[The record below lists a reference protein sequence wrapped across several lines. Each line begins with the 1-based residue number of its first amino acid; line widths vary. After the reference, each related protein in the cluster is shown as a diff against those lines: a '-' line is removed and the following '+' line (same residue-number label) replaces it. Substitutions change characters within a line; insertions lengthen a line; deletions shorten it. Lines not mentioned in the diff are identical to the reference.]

1 MTIRL
6 LIADDHTIMREGLKR
21 ILEGVKD
28 IDVAGEA
35 VNGFETLTQIRKGG
49 FDQVLLDLSMPGRN
63 GVDLIRQIRLEA
75 PKLPILVLTMHDEE
89 QYAVR
94 TMHAGAQ
101 GYLTKES
108 AGVELVN
115 AIRQVASGRPYITMK
130 VAEQLALNVM
140 PSSGDFPHKRL
151 TDREMEIFNL
161 LAQGKS
167 ISGIAT
173 LLHLSV
179 KTVSTHKANI
189 LNKMGLASISEIV
202 QYALSH
208 NLIDRF
214 DA

>member
-21 ILEGVKD
+21 ILDGIMDIEVAAEATDGHETITQVK
-28 IDVAGEA
+28 
-35 VNGFETLTQIRKGG
+35 KGG
-49 FDQVLLDLSMPGRN
+49 FDQILLDLSMPGRN
-63 GVDLIRQIRLEA
+63 GIDLIRQIRTEA
-75 PKLPILVLTMHDEE
+75 PQIPILVLTMHEEE

-108 AGVELVN
+108 AGIELVN

-130 VAEQLALNVM
+130 VAEQLALNVI
-140 PSSGDFPHKRL
+140 PSKSELPHKRL
-151 TDREMEIFNL
+151 SDRELEIFGL
-161 LAQGKS
+161 LAKGKS
-167 ISGIAT
+167 ISGIAE

-179 KTVSTHKANI
+179 KTVSTHKTNI
-189 LNKMGLASISEIV
+189 LNKMGLKSISEMV
-202 QYALSH
+202 QYAISH
-208 NLIDRF
+208 HLIDRF

>member
-21 ILEGVKD
+21 ILEGATD
-28 IDVAGEA
+28 IDVVGEA

-101 GYLTKES
+101 GYVTKES

-140 PSSGDFPHKRL
+140 PANSDLPHKRL
-151 TDREMEIFNL
+151 TERESEIFNL

-167 ISGIAT
+167 ISSIAVA
-173 LLHLSV
+173 LHLSV

-189 LNKMGLASISEIV
+189 LNKMGLNSISEIV

-208 NLIDRF
+208 NLIERF

>member
-21 ILEGVKD
+21 ILEGATD
-28 IDVAGEA
+28 INVAGEA

-101 GYLTKES
+101 GYVTKES

-140 PSSGDFPHKRL
+140 PSNNDLPHKRL
-151 TDREMEIFNL
+151 TERESEIFNL

-167 ISGIAT
+167 ISSIAVA
-173 LLHLSV
+173 LHLSV

-189 LNKMGLASISEIV
+189 LNKMGLNSISEIV

-208 NLIDRF
+208 NLIERF

>member
-21 ILEGVKD
+21 ILEGATD
-28 IDVAGEA
+28 IDVVGEA

-101 GYLTKES
+101 GYVTKES

-140 PSSGDFPHKRL
+140 PANSDLPHKRL
-151 TDREMEIFNL
+151 TERESEIFNL

-167 ISGIAT
+167 ISSIAVS
-173 LLHLSV
+173 LHLSV

-189 LNKMGLASISEIV
+189 LNKMGLNSISEIV

-208 NLIDRF
+208 NLIERF

>member
-21 ILEGVKD
+21 ILEGATD

-35 VNGFETLTQIRKGG
+35 VNGFETLAQIRKGG

-101 GYLTKES
+101 GYVTKES

-140 PSSGDFPHKRL
+140 PSNSDLPHKRL
-151 TDREMEIFNL
+151 TERESEIFNL

-167 ISGIAT
+167 ISSIAAS
-173 LLHLSV
+173 LHLSV

-189 LNKMGLASISEIV
+189 LNKMGLNSISEIV

-208 NLIDRF
+208 NLIERF

>member
-21 ILEGVKD
+21 ILEGATD
-28 IDVAGEA
+28 INVAGEA

-101 GYLTKES
+101 GYVTKES

-140 PSSGDFPHKRL
+140 PANNDLPHKRL
-151 TDREMEIFNL
+151 TERESEIFNL

-167 ISGIAT
+167 ISSIAVA
-173 LLHLSV
+173 LHLSV

-189 LNKMGLASISEIV
+189 LNKMGLNSISEIV

-208 NLIDRF
+208 NLIERF

>member
-140 PSSGDFPHKRL
+140 PSTGDFPHKRL

>member
-21 ILEGVKD
+21 ILEGATD
-28 IDVAGEA
+28 INVAGEA

-101 GYLTKES
+101 GYVTKES

-140 PSSGDFPHKRL
+140 PANSDLPHKRL
-151 TDREMEIFNL
+151 TERESEIFNF

-167 ISGIAT
+167 ISSIAIA
-173 LLHLSV
+173 LHLSV

-189 LNKMGLASISEIV
+189 LNKMSLNSISEIV

-208 NLIDRF
+208 NLIERF

>member
-21 ILEGVKD
+21 ILEGATD

-101 GYLTKES
+101 GYVTKES

-140 PSSGDFPHKRL
+140 PSTSDLPHKRL
-151 TDREMEIFNL
+151 TERESEIFNL

-167 ISGIAT
+167 ISSIAAA
-173 LLHLSV
+173 LHLSV

-189 LNKMGLASISEIV
+189 LNKMGLNSISEIV

-208 NLIDRF
+208 NLIERF

>member
-21 ILEGVKD
+21 ILEGATD
-28 IDVAGEA
+28 INVAGEA

-101 GYLTKES
+101 GYVTKES

-140 PSSGDFPHKRL
+140 PSNSDLPHKRL
-151 TDREMEIFNL
+151 TERESEIFNL

-167 ISGIAT
+167 ISAIAVS
-173 LLHLSV
+173 LHLSV

-189 LNKMGLASISEIV
+189 LNKMGLNSISEIV

-208 NLIDRF
+208 NLIERF

>member
-21 ILEGVKD
+21 ILEGATD

-35 VNGFETLTQIRKGG
+35 VNGYETLTQIRKGG

-101 GYLTKES
+101 GYVTKES

-140 PSSGDFPHKRL
+140 PSNNELPHKRL
-151 TDREMEIFNL
+151 TERESEIFNL

-167 ISGIAT
+167 ISSIAAS
-173 LLHLSV
+173 LHLSV

-189 LNKMGLASISEIV
+189 LNKMGLNSISEIV

-208 NLIDRF
+208 NLIERF

>member
-21 ILEGVKD
+21 ILEGATD
-28 IDVAGEA
+28 INVAGEA

-101 GYLTKES
+101 GYVTKES

-140 PSSGDFPHKRL
+140 PANSDLPHKRL
-151 TDREMEIFNL
+151 TERESEIFNL

-167 ISGIAT
+167 ISSIAIA
-173 LLHLSV
+173 LHLSV

-189 LNKMGLASISEIV
+189 LNKMSLNSISEIV

-208 NLIDRF
+208 NLIERF

>member
-21 ILEGVKD
+21 ILEGVND

-35 VNGFETLTQIRKGG
+35 VDGYETMAKIRSGG
-49 FDQVLLDLSMPGRN
+49 IDQVLLDLSMPGRN

-94 TMHAGAQ
+94 SIHAGAQ

-130 VAEQLALNVM
+130 VAEQLALNAM
-140 PSSGDFPHKRL
+140 PSTSDLPHKRL
-151 TDREMEIFNL
+151 SERELEIFCL
-161 LAQGKS
+161 LAKGKS
-167 ISGIAT
+167 ISEVAAA
-173 LLHLSV
+173 LHVSV
-179 KTVSTHKANI
+179 KTVSTHKTNVMH
-189 LNKMGLASISEIV
+189 KMGLGSVAEMV
-202 QYALSH
+202 QYALGH
-208 NLIDRF
+208 RLIERF
-214 DA
+214 DT

>member
-21 ILEGVKD
+21 ILEGATD
-28 IDVAGEA
+28 INVAGEA

-101 GYLTKES
+101 GYVTKES

-140 PSSGDFPHKRL
+140 PSNSDLPHKRL
-151 TDREMEIFNL
+151 TERESEIFNL

-173 LLHLSV
+173 ALHLSV

-189 LNKMGLASISEIV
+189 LNKMGLNSISEIV

-208 NLIDRF
+208 NLIERF

>member
-21 ILEGVKD
+21 ILEGATD

-35 VNGFETLTQIRKGG
+35 VNGYETLTQIRKGG

-101 GYLTKES
+101 GYVTKES

-115 AIRQVASGRPYITMK
+115 AIRQVASGRP
-130 VAEQLALNVM
+130 
-140 PSSGDFPHKRL
+140 
-151 TDREMEIFNL
+151 
-161 LAQGKS
+161 
-167 ISGIAT
+167 
-173 LLHLSV
+173 
-179 KTVSTHKANI
+179 
-189 LNKMGLASISEIV
+189 
-202 QYALSH
+202 
-208 NLIDRF
+208 
-214 DA
+214 

>member
-21 ILEGVKD
+21 ILEGATD
-28 IDVAGEA
+28 INVAGEA

-101 GYLTKES
+101 GYVTKES

-140 PSSGDFPHKRL
+140 PSNTDLPHKRL
-151 TDREMEIFNL
+151 TERESEIFNL

-167 ISGIAT
+167 ISSIAIA
-173 LLHLSV
+173 LHLSV

-189 LNKMGLASISEIV
+189 LNKMGLNSIAEIV

-208 NLIDRF
+208 NLIERF